1 MTILYINCILIS
13 SFFMNKNK
21 ILNMAQILSD
31 NIARISE
38 DPYAKVG
45 AIVLN
50 KEGRVLSLGYNG
62 LAPKKNVDKEF
73 WKDRDLRRKYMIHAE
88 MNSLSCMSRYDEPY
102 YIYVNLL
109 PCGYCANLIACYNI
123 KEVFYNQEYNLDN
136 SSKEIFKFYKIKYT
150 RYNKK

>member
-38 DPYAKVG
+38 DPYTKVG

-88 MNSLSCMSRYDEPY
+88 MNALSCMSRYDEPY

-150 RYNKK
+150 KYNKK

>member
-1 MTILYINCILIS
+1 
-13 SFFMNKNK
+13 MNKNK

-38 DPYAKVG
+38 DPYTKVG

-62 LAPKKNVDKEF
+62 LAPKKNVNKEF

-88 MNSLSCMSRYDEPY
+88 MNALSCMSRYDEPY

-150 RYNKK
+150 KYNKK